1 MRVTLFIYL
10 FIGAVVGIQA
20 ETDSHCI
27 KTESVIFS
35 CQIKDSDKIFS
46 LCASKDISDTSGY
59 IQYRFGR
66 LNKVELTFPN
76 DRLHSQK
83 RFLYRHYFRSQVDR
97 VEIAFVNHGE
107 KYTIYSYYE
116 GDGEGTPVEEKG
128 VRVGNV
134 DLQCKEPSK
143 VDFTLLENSIPHD
156 EESVLGR

>member
-10 FIGAVVGIQA
+10 LIGAVVGIHA
-20 ETDSHCI
+20 ETDSHCT

-35 CQIKDSDKIFS
+35 CQIKDSDKTLS

-59 IQYRFGR
+59 IQYRFGK

-83 RFLYRHYFRSQVDR
+83 RFLYTHYFRSQVDR
-97 VEIAFVNHGE
+97 VEIAFVNRGH

-116 GDGEGTPVEEKG
+116 GDGPEPGQEEGVY
-128 VRVGNV
+128 VDNI

-143 VDFTLLENSIPHD
+143 ADFTLLENSIPYD